1 MSISNV
7 LFVCQDNAVASILA
21 EAYVARAGRGVWRAF
36 SAGIEP
42 SREFNP
48 HVVELLRDHGLR
60 TQRFAP
66 RSLASFTIK
75 GAPRLDLVVAIDLAS
90 APVGVPGLPPVEVWR
105 DAPSVRSGRD
115 AREALAWVR
124 RKADRLILDVV
135 GPVRRFA

>member
-7 LFVCQDNAVASILA
+7 LFVCHDNAVASILA

-42 SREFNP
+42 AREFNP

-66 RSLASFTIK
+66 RSLASFTVN
-75 GAPRLDLVVAIDLAS
+75 GAPRIDLVVSIDLAE
-90 APVGVPGLPPVEVWR
+90 VPSGLPGQPHVDGWRGPPPVR
-105 DAPSVRSGRD
+105 TTRD
-115 AREALAWVR
+115 AREALAWLR
-124 RKADRLILDVV
+124 RKADRLVLDAV